1 MIINCN
7 VNRENDSYLPSR
19 STVSNSESFE
29 TRASNTELSKASG
42 SKTSLEDSYEKN
54 FEKTMTADQAGFT
67 FQNPVSF
74 TFTKI
79 RSLFGCFKRSL
90 MVKYYDY
97 GFLEK
102 WFKQARKFFF
112 LLGVKCLTKLNLE

>member
-79 RSLFGCFKRSL
+79 RSLLGCFKRSL

-102 WFKQARKFFF
+102 
-112 LLGVKCLTKLNLE
+112 

>member
-1 MIINCN
+1 MRVNCN
-7 VNRENDSYLPSR
+7 VNREYDIYLPSR
-19 STVSNSESFE
+19 STVSNSELFE
-29 TRASNTELSKASG
+29 ARTPVIKLSKASV
-42 SKTSLEDSYEKN
+42 SETSLEDSYENN

-97 GFLEK
+97 GFFEK
-102 WFKQARKFFF
+102 
-112 LLGVKCLTKLNLE
+112 

>member
-7 VNRENDSYLPSR
+7 VNRENDSYLPSG
-19 STVSNSESFE
+19 STVLNSELFE
-29 TRASNTELSKASG
+29 ARTSDTELSKANG
-42 SKTSLEDSYEKN
+42 SETSLEDSYEKN

-102 WFKQARKFFF
+102 
-112 LLGVKCLTKLNLE
+112 